1 MSKTVKI
8 IVAVVIG
15 VLLIAGIGGA
25 AYYFFIKNTPKNTYL
40 LSEKET
46 ANQFQEYAKDRFENE
61 FKFQDKMKD
70 ESYLINLKG
79 DADVPKNL
87 LESSGVPKSVADAS
101 EVGLTVGHDPKKEK
115 SILALNPTIAD
126 NEIGKFQWAA
136 DKDNQYYASPL
147 FNDVYKAKNDEL
159 VDAFEKI
166 TGDTSSTTGKENV
179 VTNDTLNLN
188 SLLSGSQISQKDIE
202 KISSKYTDVIID
214 KLDKDN
220 FEKENATIDVDGDE
234 QDVKKVTLK
243 LSKGETKAIVKS
255 VLEKAKK
262 DKDIKKI
269 AEDQF
274 KAEDYEDKI
283 DEAIQEVKDK
293 DKNDFPSIKSVIWK
307 EDNLILKRELTAKDK
322 NDSEVKL
329 TGTNQID
336 DDKLAVNYKIAADD
350 TELSLKGKST
360 KDDDKYKDNYTIG
373 ANERYKK
380 STIKLSNNETQDGDK
395 RTDKGKVSVDANYRK
410 TEFEYN
416 NHLETDVKN
425 NTQKQDFKLTTDI
438 RYQPVTFN
446 IKGETKLK
454 EDIKFEKSGAKDLNG
469 LSDDDLKKL
478 QKEISKKTEGIIKDL
493 AKDFKK

>member
-1 MSKTVKI
+1 M
-8 IVAVVIG
+8 
-15 VLLIAGIGGA
+15 
-25 AYYFFIKNTPKNTYL
+25 
-40 LSEKET
+40 
-46 ANQFQEYAKDRFENE
+46 
-61 FKFQDKMKD
+61 
-70 ESYLINLKG
+70 
-79 DADVPKNL
+79 
-87 LESSGVPKSVADAS
+87 
-101 EVGLTVGHDPKKEK
+101 
-115 SILALNPTIAD
+115 
-126 NEIGKFQWAA
+126 
-136 DKDNQYYASPL
+136 
-147 FNDVYKAKNDEL
+147 
-159 VDAFEKI
+159 
-166 TGDTSSTTGKENV
+166 
-179 VTNDTLNLN
+179 
-188 SLLSGSQISQKDIE
+188 
-202 KISSKYTDVIID
+202 
-214 KLDKDN
+214 
-220 FEKENATIDVDGDE
+220 
-234 QDVKKVTLK
+234 
-243 LSKGETKAIVKS
+243 
-255 VLEKAKK
+255 
-262 DKDIKKI
+262 
-269 AEDQF
+269 
-274 KAEDYEDKI
+274 
-283 DEAIQEVKDK
+283 KDK
-293 DKNDFPSIKSVIWK
+293 DKNDFPSIKSVIWE

-438 RYQPVTFN
+438 RYQPVIFN

>member
-8 IVAVVIG
+8 VISVVIG

-25 AYYFFIKNTPKNTYL
+25 AYYFFTKNTPKNTYL

-70 ESYLINLKG
+70 ESYLIDLKAN
-79 DADVPKNL
+79 ADVPKNL
-87 LESSGVPKSVADAS
+87 LESSGIPKSVADAS
-101 EVGLTVGHDPKKEK
+101 EIGLTVGHDPKKEK

-126 NEIGKFQWAA
+126 NEIGKFQWSA

-147 FNDVYKAKNDEL
+147 FNDIYKAKNDEL
-159 VDAFEKI
+159 VDVYEKI
-166 TGDTSSTTGKENV
+166 TGDTSSTTGKESV
-179 VTNDTLNLN
+179 LTNDTLNLN

-202 KISSKYTDVIID
+202 KLSSKYTDVVID

-234 QDVKKVTLK
+234 KDVKKVTLK

-274 KAEDYEDKI
+274 KTEDYEDKI
-283 DEAIQEVKDK
+283 DEAIQEVKDQ
-293 DKNDFPSIKSVIWK
+293 DKNDFPSIKSVIWE

-336 DDKLAVNYKIAADD
+336 DDKLAMNYKITADD

-373 ANERYKK
+373 ANESYKK

-416 NHLETDVKN
+416 NNLETDVKN
-425 NTQKQDFKLTTDI
+425 NTQKQDFKLMTDVQ
-438 RYQPVTFN
+438 YQPVTFN

-454 EDIKFEKSGAKDLNG
+454 DDIKFEKSGAEDLNE
-469 LSDDDLKKL
+469 LFDSDLKKL
-478 QKEISKKTEGIIKDL
+478 QKEISKKAEGIVKDL

>member
-1 MSKTVKI
+1 M
-8 IVAVVIG
+8 
-15 VLLIAGIGGA
+15 
-25 AYYFFIKNTPKNTYL
+25 
-40 LSEKET
+40 
-46 ANQFQEYAKDRFENE
+46 
-61 FKFQDKMKD
+61 
-70 ESYLINLKG
+70 
-79 DADVPKNL
+79 
-87 LESSGVPKSVADAS
+87 
-101 EVGLTVGHDPKKEK
+101 
-115 SILALNPTIAD
+115 
-126 NEIGKFQWAA
+126 
-136 DKDNQYYASPL
+136 
-147 FNDVYKAKNDEL
+147 
-159 VDAFEKI
+159 
-166 TGDTSSTTGKENV
+166 
-179 VTNDTLNLN
+179 
-188 SLLSGSQISQKDIE
+188 
-202 KISSKYTDVIID
+202 
-214 KLDKDN
+214 
-220 FEKENATIDVDGDE
+220 
-234 QDVKKVTLK
+234 
-243 LSKGETKAIVKS
+243 KS

-293 DKNDFPSIKSVIWK
+293 DKNDFPSIKSVIWE

-469 LSDDDLKKL
+469 LSDDCLLYTSDAAD
-478 QKEISKKTEGIIKDL
+478 E
-493 AKDFKK
+493 